1 MEESTKMES
10 SKSTQFKI
18 LPEQKFQLYY
28 NKYEYKVVVPLFKC
42 STNSSTFIRASIY
55 LSVMPSGI
63 EYKTRTNHTHGYIS
77 FYTNNLDILDSI
89 SKVNPNFEVYKI
101 ELKKINKVLYFKRK
115 PKGNY
120 RIHFKSIGVDPEDF
134 DDFMNKIRSMDEVT
148 RLPNSFYYYN
158 NYRHNR
164 KYYLRKEDYL
174 DIVSDKNL
182 LYYQLVYGEF
192 LGEIYKLELRPE
204 TNTENT

>member
-1 MEESTKMES
+1 
-10 SKSTQFKI
+10 
-18 LPEQKFQLYY
+18 
-28 NKYEYKVVVPLFKC
+28 
-42 STNSSTFIRASIY
+42 
-55 LSVMPSGI
+55 MPSGI
-63 EYKTRTNHTHGYIS
+63 EYKTRTNHTHRYIS

-89 SKVNPNFEVYKI
+89 STVNPNFEVYKI

-120 RIHFKSIGVDPEDF
+120 RIYFKSIGVDPEDF
-134 DDFMNKIRSMDEVT
+134 DDFMNKIRSMDEIT